1 MEYTLKNCRLESGET
16 DVHIKDGIISKIGK
30 GIEKETIDCAGLL
43 LLPGLIDGHVHF
55 REPGGEHKEDWLT
68 GSRSAVKGGVTTVL
82 DMPNNNPPII
92 DEASLNL
99 KREKAKKSI
108 INYGFHIGA
117 TTDNLDFL
125 NSAKNV
131 SAIKIYFG
139 SSTGDLLVDKM
150 EDVKKIFNGCNK
162 LFLIHA
168 EDEEFIKQKS
178 VEYKDSDDPVIHTK
192 VRAMDAAIIAVKNIL
207 EIVEQT
213 KARVHFCHV
222 SSAGELKLIKSAK
235 SKGLPVTCEVAPHHL
250 FLNSSEY
257 GKQGNW
263 VKMNPP
269 LRPEADRLALW
280 RGIMDG
286 TVDTIATDHAP
297 HTKQEKMQSY
307 WQAPA
312 GVPGVETM
320 LPLLLNEV
328 SKGRIDLK
336 KIIELVCEN
345 PARLF
350 KIKNKGKIEEGYDAD
365 LVLVDMSL
373 EKEVINEEMESKCGW
388 TPFVGKNLTGWPVST
403 IVSGNIV
410 YNSLEINEQFKGKEI
425 NYEL

>member
-1 MEYTLKNCRLESGET
+1 MNITLKNCILESAET
-16 DVHIKDGIISKIGK
+16 DVHISDGIISKIGK
-30 GIEKETIDCAGLL
+30 GAEGEIIDCSGLV

-55 REPGGEHKEDWLT
+55 REPGAEHKEDWLT
-68 GSRSAVKGGVTTVL
+68 GSRAAVKGGVTTVL

-92 DEASLNL
+92 DEASLRL
-99 KREKAKKSI
+99 KRAKAEKSV

-117 TTDNLDFL
+117 TTGNLDFI
-125 NSAKNV
+125 NSAENIAAV
-131 SAIKIYFG
+131 KIYFG

-150 EDVKKIFNGCNK
+150 ADVEKIFEGSK
-162 LFLIHA
+162 RLFLVHA
-168 EDEEFIKQKS
+168 EDEAFIQEKNK
-178 VEYKDSDDPVIHTK
+178 EYSGTDDPMIHTK
-192 VRAMDAAIIAVKNIL
+192 VRAPEAAILAVKNIL
-207 EIVEQT
+207 AIVERT

-222 SSAGELKLIKSAK
+222 STAGELKLIKSAK
-235 SKGLPVTCEVAPHHL
+235 AKGLPVTCEVAPHHL

-269 LRPEADRLALW
+269 LRPESDRLALW
-280 RGIMDG
+280 RGLFDG

-297 HTKQEKMQSY
+297 HTREEKEQPY

-336 KIIELVCEN
+336 KVIQLTCEN
-345 PARLF
+345 PARIF
-350 KIKNKGKIEEGYDAD
+350 KIKHKGKIEEGYDAD
-365 LVLVDMSL
+365 LVLVDMQM
-373 EKEVINEEMESKCGW
+373 EKEVINEEMESKCAW
-388 TPFVGKNLTGWPVST
+388 TPFAGKILTGWPVAT
-403 IVSGNIV
+403 MVGGNIV